1 MFVKNF
7 RIKLFIFPM
16 DTPCLLIREISG
28 LIVVENDSGLLLTLA
43 ILNDSAPLAEET
55 ILDGIL
61 LDLSGILTIVK
72 GNESLLSKRPK

>member
-1 MFVKNF
+1 
-7 RIKLFIFPM
+7 M
-16 DTPCLLIREISG
+16 DTPCLLIREISR